1 MANAFTVVA
10 NIRAAK
16 GKEDALAA
24 FLTEQVAAVIKAE
37 PGCLVYRLHRSVTDP
52 AQFCFYE
59 MFKDEA
65 AFELHRNSPHI
76 AAFRERR
83 EKEGL
88 IAAPAEVVVYRSVT
102 D

>member
-1 MANAFTVVA
+1 MKNVFTVIA
-10 NIRAAK
+10 TIRAAA

-24 FLTEQVAAVIKAE
+24 FLTEQVAAVVNAE
-37 PGCLVYRLHRSVTDP
+37 PGCLVYRLHRSVKDP

-59 MFKDEA
+59 IFRDEA
-65 AFELHRNSPHI
+65 AFELHRNSPHV
-76 AAFRERR
+76 AAFRDRR

-88 IAAPAEVVVYRSVT
+88 TAGPAQVEIYRSLT